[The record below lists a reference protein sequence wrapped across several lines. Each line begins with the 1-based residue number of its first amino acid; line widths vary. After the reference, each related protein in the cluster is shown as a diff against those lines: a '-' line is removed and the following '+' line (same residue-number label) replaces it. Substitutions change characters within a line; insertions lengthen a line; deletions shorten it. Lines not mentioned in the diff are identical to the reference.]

1 MLNFYQLIQMDY
13 FGVIPMETILIK
25 KKYSILE
32 INLNINIYLLSLII
46 FNARFYLSQKLNFQ
60 N

>member
-1 MLNFYQLIQMDY
+1 MDY